1 MEVLD
6 HETEPAVAFPLVE
19 AAAPSPIPLPHVLE
33 DHQVE
38 VRAPTGERADA
49 MLEVP

>member
-6 HETEPAVAFPLVE
+6 HETEPAVAFPTVE
-19 AAAPSPIPLPHVLE
+19 AAAPSPMPLLHVLE
-33 DHQVE
+33 ENLVE